1 MGICPYCTSTVPL
14 QNLFCIGTMKPIWK
28 LNAVNNLLMDYIC
41 GYIKLH
47 KEFLNGYL
55 TQASDLGLGFA
66 NCSSTEQISV
76 GRG

>member
-1 MGICPYCTSTVPL
+1 
-14 QNLFCIGTMKPIWK
+14 MKPIWK